1 MSLEA
6 PSHDVEVRL
15 EEDEEVLGGGDGAG
29 RPGTAAVATQAG
41 GRGSGAI
48 EEGHVVETTALAAL
62 HLEVG
67 KDQGDRATSCPDAP
81 AALGIIGIALGVPR
95 AGDLPGQPRQLPA
108 TGI

>member
-1 MSLEA
+1 MGLEA

-41 GRGSGAI
+41 GSGGGAI
-48 EEGHVVETTALAAL
+48 EEGHVVETTALATL
-62 HLEVG
+62 HLEVNE
-67 KDQGDRATSCPDAP
+67 DQGDGAASCPNAP
-81 AALGIIGIALGVPR
+81 AALSVIGVALGVPR

-108 TGI
+108 AGI